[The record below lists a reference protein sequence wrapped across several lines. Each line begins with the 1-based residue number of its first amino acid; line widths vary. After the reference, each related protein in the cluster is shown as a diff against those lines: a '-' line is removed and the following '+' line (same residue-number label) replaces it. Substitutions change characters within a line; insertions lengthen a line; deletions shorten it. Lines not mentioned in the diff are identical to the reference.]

1 MAYTIKQKL
10 VDDLNAVNGVIIV
23 DGTERTTG
31 FTIPDGSRVEIKL
44 TGYEFED
51 RGGSPMGGGYKVS
64 FGVGSPM
71 GGTTWWNKGT
81 DLSHA
86 VNTYFNGSPSTN
98 FTVIAH
104 RTAEPEPEP
113 FTGYV
118 VESDLLDLLAT
129 YNLTMTVNGEPVSLG
144 MEVHD
149 GSEIIVTTQETDQF
163 IISESG
169 KTSFGVQSPMG
180 GATWWDMGESERQAV
195 NDSFTGR
202 PDMKFTA
209 IIIPIP
215 TDSAK
220 GINNVFRLDDDT
232 AKNFIRSEYKT
243 YDGQTWT
250 DHKKQVI
257 GMLELPF
264 TVSEDFIVEQQRP
277 VKLGNFVTGL
287 DGDLLE
293 SDLYRVN
300 LGSINVEDDTGN
312 ALSRINTVCIIHLPY
327 TESLTIG
334 SEYVIGETIS
344 IEYVINL
351 YDGLTVANISSSKIG
366 GVILSQNIDLNVAYP
381 FARGD
386 NIPPMNDPHNI
397 VMSVFNGVTTPYI
410 EVMRNTAI
418 LTDGFFTVPV
428 IDETTINNCSGFIRV
443 EDINLKTKANY
454 SDKMKIINQLNRGII
469 L

>member
-1 MAYTIKQKL
+1 MAYTIKQNL
-10 VDDLNAVNGVIIV
+10 VDKLDAVNGVIIV
-23 DGTERTTG
+23 EGTERTTG

-71 GGTTWWNKGT
+71 GGTTWWNKGSN
-81 DLSHA
+81 LSHA
-86 VNTYFNGSPSTN
+86 VNTYFNGSASTN

-104 RTAEPEPEP
+104 RTADPEPEP

-118 VESDLLDLLAT
+118 VESDLMSLLLT
-129 YNLTMTVNGEPVSLG
+129 NNLTMTVNGEPVSLG
-144 MEVHD
+144 MEIHD
-149 GSEIIVTTQETDQF
+149 GSSVVVETQETDQF
-163 IISESG
+163 VISESG
-169 KTSFGVQSPMG
+169 KTSFGVLSPMG
-180 GATWWDMGESERQAV
+180 GATYWDMGESERQAV
-195 NDSFTGR
+195 NSSFTGR
-202 PDMKFTA
+202 PNMKFTA
-209 IIIPIP
+209 TVIPAP

-243 YDGQTWT
+243 YDGEKTT

-264 TVSEDFIVEQQRP
+264 VVSEDFIVESQRP
-277 VKLGNFVTGL
+277 INLGNHATGL
-287 DGDLLE
+287 NGDLLE
-293 SDLYRVN
+293 SDLYRIN
-300 LGSINVEDDTGN
+300 LGSINIEDETGD

-327 TESLTIG
+327 TESLTIN

-344 IEYVINL
+344 IEYAINL
-351 YDGLTVANISSSKIG
+351 YDGLTVANISSSKID

-386 NIPPMNDPHNI
+386 NIPAMNDPHNI
-397 VMSVFNGVTTPYI
+397 VMSVFNGVNTPYI

-443 EDINLKTKANY
+443 ENVDLKTTATTQEKER
-454 SDKMKIINQLNRGII
+454 IISQLNRGVI

>member
-1 MAYTIKQKL
+1 MAYTIKQNL
-10 VDDLNAVNGVIIV
+10 VDKLDAVNGVIIV

-51 RGGSPMGGGYKVS
+51 KGGSPMGGGYKVS
-64 FGVGSPM
+64 FGVSSPM
-71 GGTTWWNKGT
+71 GGTTWWARGK
-81 DLSHA
+81 DLSIA
-86 VNTYFNGSPSTN
+86 VNTYFSGTESMN

-104 RTAEPEPEP
+104 RTTDPEPEP

-118 VESDLLDLLAT
+118 VESDLMSLLLT
-129 YNLTMTVNGEPVSLG
+129 NNLTMTVNGEPVSLG
-144 MEVHD
+144 MEIHD
-149 GSEIIVTTQETDQF
+149 GSSVVVETQETDQF
-163 IISESG
+163 VISESG
-169 KTSFGVQSPMG
+169 KTSFGVLSPMG
-180 GATWWDMGESERQAV
+180 GATYWDMGESERQAV
-195 NDSFTGR
+195 NSSFTGR
-202 PDMKFTA
+202 PNMKFTA
-209 IIIPIP
+209 TVIPAP

-243 YDGQTWT
+243 FDGETWT

-257 GMLELPF
+257 GMLDLPF
-264 TVSEDFIVEQQRP
+264 TISEDFVVEPQRP
-277 VKLGNFVTGL
+277 INLGNYATGL
-287 DGDLLE
+287 NGDLLE
-293 SDLYRVN
+293 SDLYRIN
-300 LGSINVEDDTGN
+300 LGSINVEDETGN
-312 ALSRINTVCIIHLPY
+312 SLSRINTVCIIHLPY
-327 TESLTIG
+327 TESLTID

-344 IEYVINL
+344 VEYVVNL
-351 YDGLTVANISSSKIG
+351 YDGLTVANISSSKID

-386 NIPPMNDPHNI
+386 YMPAMNDPHNI
-397 VMSVFNGVTTPYI
+397 VMSVFNGVNTPYI

-428 IDETTINNCSGFIRV
+428 IDETTIGNCDGFVRV
-443 EDINLKTKANY
+443 ENVDLKTTATTQEKER
-454 SDKMKIINQLNRGII
+454 IISQLNRGVI

>member
-1 MAYTIKQKL
+1 MAYTIDQNL
-10 VDDLNAVNGVIIV
+10 VDKLDAVNGVIIV

-31 FTIPDGSRVEIKL
+31 YEIPNGSRVEIKL

-51 RGGSPMGGGYKVS
+51 KGGSPMGGGYKVS

-71 GGTTWWNKGT
+71 GGTTWWSKGS

-86 VNTYFNGSPSTN
+86 VNTYFNGKTSMN

-118 VESDLLDLLAT
+118 VESDLMSLLLT
-129 YNLTMTVNGEPVSLG
+129 NNLTMTVNGEPVSLG
-144 MEVHD
+144 MEIHD
-149 GSEIIVTTQETDQF
+149 GSSVVVETQETDQF
-163 IISESG
+163 VISESG
-169 KTSFGVQSPMG
+169 KTSFGVLSPMG
-180 GATWWDMGESERQAV
+180 GASYWDMGESERQAV
-195 NDSFTGR
+195 NSSFTGR
-202 PDMKFTA
+202 ANMKFTA
-209 IIIPIP
+209 TVIPAP

-243 YDGQTWT
+243 YDGEKTT

-264 TVSEDFIVEQQRP
+264 VVSEDFIVEPQRP
-277 VKLGNFVTGL
+277 INLGNYATGL
-287 DGDLLE
+287 NGDLLE
-293 SDLYRVN
+293 SDLYRIN

-312 ALSRINTVCIIHLPY
+312 SLSRINTVCIIHLPY
-327 TESLTIG
+327 TESLTIN

-344 IEYVINL
+344 LEYVINL
-351 YDGLTVANISSSKIG
+351 YDGLTVANISSSKID

-386 NIPPMNDPHNI
+386 YIPAMNDPHNI
-397 VMSVFNGVTTPYI
+397 VMSVFNGVNTPYI
-410 EVMRNTAI
+410 EVMQNTAI

-428 IDETTINNCSGFIRV
+428 IDETTIGNCDGFVRV
-443 EDINLKTKANY
+443 ENVDLKTTATTQEKET
-454 SDKMKIINQLNRGII
+454 IISQLNRGVI